1 MKLEDELKVKNFQS
15 ERQKLHLNIIF
26 TYNWMISQMQKT
38 FKAHGVTMQQYNIL
52 RILRGQNDKP
62 STIQL
67 LKDRM
72 MDKQPDAS
80 RLVDRLEAKG
90 LVRRQVCKDDRRK
103 MDVFITEKGLA
114 MIAEMQEEVSG
125 FDHFFDTIEENEV
138 EQLNELL
145 DRIRDSK

>member
-1 MKLEDELKVKNFQS
+1 MKLEEELKVSKFRS
-15 ERQKLHLNIIF
+15 ERQKLHLNIIY
-26 TYNWMISQMQKT
+26 TYNWMTSRLQRT
-38 FKAHGVTMQQYNIL
+38 FKSHGLTMQQYNIL
-52 RILRGQNDKP
+52 RILRGQNGKP

-80 RLVDRLEAKG
+80 RLVDRLEAKE
-90 LVRRQVCKDDRRK
+90 LVRRQICKDDRRK
-103 MDVFITEKGLA
+103 MDVFITEKGLRLLDG
-114 MIAEMQEEVSG
+114 MQEEVDA
-125 FDHFFDTIEENEV
+125 FDRYFDTLTENEV